1 MRRLLAAT
9 CLTPVLFFAVSA
21 HAETLIS
28 TATTTGVATGTTNDD
43 LRISSTGSV
52 KPTSGVAVTVNSND
66 NVKNEGAIQVT
77 GANNSGGIVAN
88 PNLTSDINN
97 SGTITIDED
106 FTPTD
111 GDSDGDIDGPFAQGS
126 GRFGIRVLGGGTHI
140 GTITNTGTIT
150 IEGNQSAGI
159 SVDSALTGSIFN
171 SGSISIT
178 GNDTYAIRAQ
188 SVSGNVTLQS
198 GSISVKGQNATG
210 VSLEGNVGGAVVIQ
224 SAVISTGYRSTT
236 APADTSKLD
245 ADDLL
250 QGGSAISISGNVGG
264 GILFD
269 IRPADASTTDTDED
283 DDGVA
288 DAQEGNASI
297 TSFGSAPAVKIG
309 SATQTVS
316 VGAIAGQVDGHGIV
330 NKGLISGLGVYK
342 GVAANGMSI
351 GGLGQTVTIAGG
363 MTNTGGITA
372 VASEANAVGLR
383 IGTGA
388 TVPTIKNSGTISAGG
403 GGTASTGAQ
412 AILIDT
418 GATVGTIRNSGVIA
432 AARAGTDGTAA
443 AIVDKS
449 GTVTLLENSGAI
461 AVTNAATLGTSAI
474 AFDFSANNSGTTV
487 RQLAVASG
495 TAAPTIVGNMLFGGG
510 SDLFEIND
518 GFVTGNATFGLGNN
532 VLSLAGDSVMTGA
545 STFGGG
551 SDTVQLAGTSKLT
564 GNIDFGTGID
574 LLTLAG
580 TSAFRGNL
588 ANSGGLA
595 ITAGAGTRLDVTNTG
610 TVNLSSLTV
619 GAGATIGVSLDQGTN
634 AVTLYNVAGVA
645 DFGTGAKVDV
655 TLLSLGGVTGTY
667 KIVQAGTLTGAANL
681 SSSIESL
688 PFLFASSLNTATAGE
703 VSLIVRQKTAAELGI
718 NQSEASILGAVIAS
732 ADSDA
737 PVADIFLGAQ
747 DSDSL
752 RSALQEMLPE
762 HAGGAFEMVTR
773 GSRLAAGI
781 LGDPKP
787 LLQDDGN
794 WGLWANQVFWGTSK
808 SIGSTSSYDLTGWG
822 VAAGLERSLGGA
834 GAVGLSLSYLT
845 GKDAKGDD
853 SLMSS
858 QYEGGLYWRGGNGP
872 LRGFARATFGHVD
885 FDGTRNFTS
894 GSVTRTT
901 DGEWSGTVYSLV
913 AGASYDARFGR
924 FAIRPS
930 AQVEHFNL
938 SEKGYQEEGGGSAF
952 DLTVRS
958 RKSDETAVVGM
969 VALGYDLLSL
979 DRNEPWMRIELEGG
993 RREIL
998 SGSLGATTAS
1008 FAGGQPFTLTP
1019 EERTS
1024 GFRAGLR
1031 LTGGGPS
1038 LAIGAEV
1045 NGEEQQG
1052 KASIGGRIGIQLAL

>member
-9 CLTPVLFFAVSA
+9 CLTPVLFIAA
-21 HAETLIS
+21 PAQAETVIS
-28 TATTTGVATGTTNDD
+28 TAVTTGVATGTANDN

-52 KPTSGVAVTVNSND
+52 KPASGVAVTVNSND
-66 NVKNEGAIQVT
+66 DVKNEGTIQIT
-77 GANNSGGIVAN
+77 GANNAAGIVAN
-88 PNLTSDINN
+88 PNLFSDITNTG
-97 SGTITIDED
+97 SIIIDED

-111 GDSDGDIDGPFAQGS
+111 SDSDGDVDGPFAQGS
-126 GRFGIRVLGGGTHI
+126 GRFGIHVLSGGTHSGNI
-140 GTITNTGTIT
+140 VNSGTIT
-150 IEGNQSAGI
+150 IEGNQSAAI
-159 SVDSALTGSIFN
+159 SIDSALTGSVLH
-171 SGSISIT
+171 SGSISVT
-178 GNDTYAIRAQ
+178 GNDTFGIRAQ
-188 SVSGNVTLQS
+188 SVSGNVTLRS
-198 GSISVKGQNATG
+198 GTLSVKGQNATG

-250 QGGSAISISGNVGG
+250 QGGSAVAIGGNVAG
-264 GILFD
+264 GIIFD
-269 IRPADASTTDTDED
+269 TRPADASTTDDDED
-283 DDGVA
+283 DDGVI
-288 DAQEGNASI
+288 DTQEGNASI
-297 TSFGSAPAVKIG
+297 TTFGSAPAVKIG
-309 SATQTVS
+309 SATQSVT
-316 VGAIAGQVDGHGIV
+316 VGAIAGQADGHGLV
-330 NKGLISGLGVYK
+330 NKGIISGLGVYK

-372 VASEANAVGLR
+372 VANEANAVGLR

-388 TVPTIKNSGTISAGG
+388 AVPTIKNSGTISAGG

-418 GATVGTIRNSGVIA
+418 GANVGTIRNSGVIA
-432 AARAGTDGTAA
+432 AARAGTAGTAA

-461 AVTNAATLGTSAI
+461 TVTNAATLGASAI
-474 AFDFSANNSGTTV
+474 AFDFSANGGGTTV

-495 TAAPTIVGNMLFGGG
+495 TAAPTIAGTMLFGGG
-510 SDLFEIND
+510 SDIFEIND
-518 GFVTGNATFGLGNN
+518 GFVTGDASFGLGNN
-532 VLSLAGDSVMTGA
+532 RLTLAGDAVMTGA
-545 STFGGG
+545 STFGSGA
-551 SDTVQLAGTSKLT
+551 DTVQLGGTSKLT
-564 GNIDFGTGID
+564 GNIDFGTGSD
-574 LLTLAG
+574 VLTLAG

-588 ANSGGLA
+588 TNSGGLA

-610 TVNLSSLTV
+610 TVNLASLSV
-619 GAGATIGVSLDQGTN
+619 GAGATIGISLDQGAN
-634 AVTLYNVAGVA
+634 AVTLYNVAGTA
-645 DFGTGAKVDV
+645 DFGAGAKVDV

-667 KIVQAGTLTGAANL
+667 KILQAGTLTGASNL
-681 SSSIESL
+681 TSSIESL

-703 VSLIVRQKTAAELGI
+703 VSLVVRQKTTAELGI

-737 PVADIFLGAQ
+737 PVANIFLGAQ

-787 LLQDDGN
+787 ILQDDN
-794 WGLWANQVFWGTSK
+794 TWGLWANQVFWGTSK

-834 GAVGLSLSYLT
+834 GAAGLSLSYLT
-845 GKDAKGDD
+845 GKDSKGDD

-858 QYEGGLYWRGGNGP
+858 QYEGGLYWRGGTGP
-872 LRGFARATFGHVD
+872 LRGFARATLGHVD
-885 FDGTRNFTS
+885 FDGTRNLTID
-894 GSVTRTT
+894 GVTRTT
-901 DGEWSGTVYSLV
+901 EGDWTGTVYSLV

-924 FAIRPS
+924 FGLRPS

-938 SEKGYQEEGGGSAF
+938 KEKGYQEEGGGSAF

-958 RKSDETAVVGM
+958 RKSDETAVVGL

-998 SGSLGATTAS
+998 SGSLGSTTAS

-1024 GFRAGLR
+1024 GWRAGLR

-1038 LAIGAEV
+1038 LALGAEV